1 MSVLAE
7 VEKNFSVLFD
17 RLGKIERQLSVI
29 DRDLTDFKRQ
39 TNQRLRIQS
48 EPQLA
53 PFAFTPPPMF
63 VRIES
68 QLTSGGLFTARRMD
82 IQSNQL
88 VLDSADTRVFLVR
101 SMPGETGVF
110 VGARVWVQQIYTSA
124 SPIAED
130 NGAQRGVYGIIT
142 GESHGFEAIITGA
155 PTTDGNDDIFYPW
168 AQDGLE
174 ASDEYTSATVINGN
188 TLGNAKLTS
197 RAGWDLSL
205 EPGTVTPR
213 VTIGVNTPVF
223 IHYSSTDDV
232 FFISHVSEPQLEECE

>member
-7 VEKNFSVLFD
+7 VEKNFAALFD
-17 RLGKIERQLSVI
+17 RMGKIERQLGVF
-29 DRDLTDFKRQ
+29 DRDFTAFRRQ
-39 TNQRLRIQS
+39 INQRLRILS

-63 VRIES
+63 MRIES
-68 QLTSGGLFTARRMD
+68 QISSSGLFTARRMD
-82 IQSNQL
+82 IQSNQM
-88 VLDSADTRVFLVR
+88 VLDTADTRVFIIR

-110 VGARVWVQQIYTSA
+110 VGARVWVQQIGTMTS
-124 SPIAED
+124 PVAED
-130 NGAQRGVYGIIT
+130 EGAERGVYGIIS
-142 GESHGFEAIITGA
+142 GESHGFEALISDA
-155 PTTDGNDDIFYPW
+155 PTTDENDDIFYPW
-168 AQDGLE
+168 VQDGLY
-174 ASDEYTSATVINGN
+174 ASDEYTSATVINGS

-213 VTIGVNTPVF
+213 VTIAVNTPVF
-223 IHYSSTDDV
+223 IHYSSTDDC